1 MEVKM
6 EEKSRTMIYVLKEVM
21 KLPVDK
27 EKNTI
32 KTADVFELIERL
44 SKEIPEK
51 DVEEFMKE
59 VKAETQGQQS

>member
-1 MEVKM
+1 M